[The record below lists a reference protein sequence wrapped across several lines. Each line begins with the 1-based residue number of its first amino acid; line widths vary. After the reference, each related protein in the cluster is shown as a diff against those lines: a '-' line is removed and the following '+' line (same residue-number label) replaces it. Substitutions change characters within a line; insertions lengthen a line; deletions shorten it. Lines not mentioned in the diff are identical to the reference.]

1 MGKVLARL
9 SPAESEPQ
17 SVPNE
22 ELKAAKTPQL
32 CVSVRTDR
40 RVSPER
46 QEDEEIIP
54 TTMRRDSAHV
64 QRSARRPPEDKRLF
78 VCRSTAAGRER
89 LCLQPAHTL
98 SHTHQSS
105 LHLHTPASSPAAG
118 RRRSVTAERRSMWR
132 CCSLSEE
139 HRSGAGPSFLLLF
152 RSSLLSS
159 VSSLFNVSVF
169 SHAQTPPTSPLPLY
183 RADQSD
189 ANRGQRLRWQ

>member
-1 MGKVLARL
+1 MGKVPARL
-9 SPAESEPQ
+9 PLAESESQ
-17 SVPNE
+17 NVPNE
-22 ELKAAKTPQL
+22 ELKSAKTPQL

-64 QRSARRPPEDKRLF
+64 QRSARRLPEDKRLF
-78 VCRSTAAGRER
+78 VWRSTAAGRER
-89 LCLQPAHTL
+89 FCLQPAHAL

-169 SHAQTPPTSPLPLY
+169 SHAQTPPTSPLPLCGG
-183 RADQSD
+183 DQSD